1 VAQVSIEQQAS
12 TAGKHEW
19 AAQFYDDVY
28 PRGAEADP
36 SLSRYLKQLATR
48 LGVSPGKRVLDIVNT
63 VASHCKISVTFF
75 R

>member
-1 VAQVSIEQQAS
+1 MSIEKQAS
-12 TAGKHEW
+12 TAGKLERV
-19 AAQFYDDVY
+19 AQFHDDVD

-48 LGVSPGKRVLDIVNT
+48 LGVSAGKRVLDIVNT
-63 VASHCKISVTFF
+63 VAWRCETNGTFF